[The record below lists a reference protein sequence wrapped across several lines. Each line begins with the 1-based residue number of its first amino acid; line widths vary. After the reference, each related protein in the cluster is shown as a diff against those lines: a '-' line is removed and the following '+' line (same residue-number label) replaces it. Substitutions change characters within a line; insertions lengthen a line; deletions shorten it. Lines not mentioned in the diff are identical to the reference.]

1 MLLTSLTGK
10 VQNVSLAT
18 KGKSRFY
25 TTSVATKSL
34 LGDTHS
40 DAARR
45 FIQQGRGVYTV
56 LPGNIHI
63 YIFCPELEHVMIAG
77 GDFTHLHLFHI
88 LFLLCILNRRGGCL

>member
-10 VQNVSLAT
+10 VHNVSLAT

-45 FIQQGRGVYTV
+45 FIQQGRGVYAV
-56 LPGNIHI
+56 LPGEWSVSCIMDCVLIGAVGCNLTK
-63 YIFCPELEHVMIAG
+63 YL
-77 GDFTHLHLFHI
+77 I
-88 LFLLCILNRRGGCL
+88 LFQHRTHF

>member
-10 VQNVSLAT
+10 VHNVSLAT

-56 LPGNIHI
+56 LPGEQA
-63 YIFCPELEHVMIAG
+63 F
-77 GDFTHLHLFHI
+77 HLYLPCGQCQKDIPKRYSI
-88 LFLLCILNRRGGCL
+88 LT